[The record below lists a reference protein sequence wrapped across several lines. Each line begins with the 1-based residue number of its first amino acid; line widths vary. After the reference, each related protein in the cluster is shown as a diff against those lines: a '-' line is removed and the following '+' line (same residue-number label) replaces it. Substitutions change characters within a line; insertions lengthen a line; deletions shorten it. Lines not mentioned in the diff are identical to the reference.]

1 MNGSKL
7 HLWKNKRF
15 THLLAGN
22 FILWASVFGALVLGV
37 LLISRWYSVQSVYDQ
52 FGEVNCS
59 TLKRRIADMENDIR
73 NKRHIMLRVAGSDDI
88 AK

>member
-22 FILWASVFGALVLGV
+22 FILWASVFPYACLCRSS
-37 LLISRWYSVQSVYDQ
+37 ISCMY
-52 FGEVNCS
+52 
-59 TLKRRIADMENDIR
+59 LR
-73 NKRHIMLRVAGSDDI
+73 NARMR
-88 AK
+88 